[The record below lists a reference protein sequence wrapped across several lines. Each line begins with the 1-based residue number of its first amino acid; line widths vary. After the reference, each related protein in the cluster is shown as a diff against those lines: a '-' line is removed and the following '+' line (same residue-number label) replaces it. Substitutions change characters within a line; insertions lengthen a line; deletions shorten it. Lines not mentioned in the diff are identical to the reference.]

1 MSSGLALLASYSD
14 EESEEEKPQTVERL
28 SPPAKKKKL
37 ILQNPM
43 KNVQIGASDPEFVD
57 DPSLHDNRIRSF
69 PHVRGNWASYIFIDP
84 QNEID
89 FGPLQNSILKF
100 LAENHSSL
108 ECKTINGP
116 HLSVSRV
123 FTLQFHW
130 ISSFVQELQTK
141 LKNNVKPFNL
151 SLAPKIDLLINEE
164 STRTFITVAIPEHKS
179 LIDVVKCCDK
189 TLLEFDKEVF
199 YKPATFHISLAWVL
213 GDQRDQIDIK
223 NLQSC
228 LEKIEESTF
237 HVDSICCKIGN
248 KLYTSKL

>member
-1 MSSGLALLASYSD
+1 MQFFYIFNSCKYRENLNKTSSISSTLLFYCSLQS
-14 EESEEEKPQTVERL
+14 
-28 SPPAKKKKL
+28 SPPAKKKKF
-37 ILQNPM
+37 ILQNPL

-84 QNEID
+84 KNEID
-89 FGPLQNSILKF
+89 FGPLQSSILKF

-141 LKNNVKPFNL
+141 LKNDVKPFNL
-151 SLAPKIDLLINEE
+151 RLFEDYNVVRAVNNTNSSFNSNFSCIAD
-164 STRTFITVAIPEHKS
+164 AIS
-179 LIDVVKCCDK
+179 NSGLVSMSC
-189 TLLEFDKEVF
+189 
-199 YKPATFHISLAWVL
+199 VL
-213 GDQRDQIDIK
+213 
-223 NLQSC
+223 
-228 LEKIEESTF
+228 
-237 HVDSICCKIGN
+237 
-248 KLYTSKL
+248 

>member
-1 MSSGLALLASYSD
+1 MNKTPSISPTLLFYCSLQS
-14 EESEEEKPQTVERL
+14 

-37 ILQNPM
+37 ILQNPL
-43 KNVQIGASDPEFVD
+43 KNVQIGDSDPEFVD

-84 QNEID
+84 KKEID

-130 ISSFVQELQTK
+130 ISSFIQELQTK
-141 LKNNVKPFNL
+141 LKNDVKPFTLRLFEDYNVV
-151 SLAPKIDLLINEE
+151 
-164 STRTFITVAIPEHKS
+164 ITVNNTNSSFNSNFSCIA
-179 LIDVVKCCDK
+179 DDK
-189 TLLEFDKEVF
+189 V
-199 YKPATFHISLAWVL
+199 
-213 GDQRDQIDIK
+213 
-223 NLQSC
+223 
-228 LEKIEESTF
+228 
-237 HVDSICCKIGN
+237 
-248 KLYTSKL
+248 

>member
-1 MSSGLALLASYSD
+1 MSAHLFKQLFFGVCNCFDFNSCKYRVNLNKTSSISSILLFYCSLQS
-14 EESEEEKPQTVERL
+14 

-37 ILQNPM
+37 ILQNPL

-84 QNEID
+84 QKEID

-141 LKNNVKPFNL
+141 LKNDVKPFNL
-151 SLAPKIDLLINEE
+151 RLLEDYDVV
-164 STRTFITVAIPEHKS
+164 ITVNNTNSSFKF
-179 LIDVVKCCDK
+179 K
-189 TLLEFDKEVF
+189 
-199 YKPATFHISLAWVL
+199 
-213 GDQRDQIDIK
+213 
-223 NLQSC
+223 LQ
-228 LEKIEESTF
+228 
-237 HVDSICCKIGN
+237 
-248 KLYTSKL
+248 LYS

>member
-14 EESEEEKPQTVERL
+14 EESEEEKSQTVERS

-37 ILQNPM
+37 ILQNPL

-84 QNEID
+84 KKEID

-130 ISSFVQELQTK
+130 ISSFMQELQTK
-141 LKNNVKPFNL
+141 LKNDVKPFTL

-179 LIDVVKCCDK
+179 LIDVVTCCDK

-199 YKPATFHISLAWVL
+199 YKPATFHVSLAWVL

-237 HVDSICCKIGN
+237 HVDSIYCKIGN
-248 KLYTSKL
+248 KLYTSKF